1 MGNDGSSSPML
12 AGYRVLD
19 LSQYLAGAG
28 VTRMLAELGPDIIKV
43 ELAPMGDPGRVLPF
57 VKDGRSSFFIQMNR
71 GKRSLCVDWD
81 TPEGLQ
87 LIKDLVPHCDVV
99 VENFGHGVMEKRGL
113 DYPGL
118 RELNPKIIMV
128 SVSAFGRTGP
138 WADRPGF
145 DGIAQAFSGMMHMT
159 GDPERPPSA
168 VGFAIADSSAAVHGF
183 AALGYALLHRER
195 TGEGQHIDIA
205 MVDVMFHMSEVIAQY
220 DLSGG
225 TYRPNRMGQHHPLVC
240 PVGIYKL
247 PTGWCIL
254 MCLDRQWPYLVRAMG
269 RPDLG
274 EDPRFNPADARA
286 ANQAELVPQI
296 QEWLLT
302 FADNDAALAA
312 CLAHRIP
319 IAPCLDPVD
328 AINHPHYIA
337 RKMVRRVPDP
347 IVGDVLIP
355 GYPFNFSAQ
364 PDLPDLL
371 APLLGEHNAAV
382 LADVLGLSAQDAA
395 HLEDIGALY
404 HADV

>member
-1 MGNDGSSSPML
+1 MAVQRML
-12 AGYRVLD
+12 EGYRVLD

-43 ELAPMGDPGRVLPF
+43 ELAPMGDPSRLVPF
-57 VKDGRSSFFIQMNR
+57 VKDGRSSFFVGINR

-99 VENFGHGVMEKRGL
+99 VENFGDGVMEKRGL
-113 DYPGL
+113 DYAGL
-118 RELNPKIIMV
+118 VELNPKIILV

-138 WADRPGF
+138 WKDRPGF
-145 DGIAQAFSGMMHMT
+145 DGIAQAFSGLMHMT

-195 TGEGQHIDIA
+195 TGLGQHIDIA
-205 MVDVMFHMSEVIAQY
+205 MVDVMFHLSEVISQY

-225 TYRPNRMGQHHPLVC
+225 TYIPNRMGQHHPIVC
-240 PVGIYKL
+240 PVGIYQL

-254 MCLDRQWPYLVRAMG
+254 MCLDRQWPYLVTAMN

-274 EDPRFNPADARA
+274 TNPRFSTNDARA
-286 ANQAELVPQI
+286 LNQAELIPQI
-296 QEWLLT
+296 QQWLLS
-302 FADNDAALAA
+302 FSDNDAALEE
-312 CLAHRIP
+312 CRKHRIP
-319 IAPCLDPVD
+319 IAPCLDPIE
-328 AINHPHYIA
+328 AIDHPHYKA
-337 RKMVRRVPDP
+337 RDMVRRVPDP
-347 IVGDVLIP
+347 IVGDLLIP
-355 GYPFNFSAQ
+355 GYPFKFSAQ

-371 APLLGEHNAAV
+371 APLLGQHNEEV
-382 LADVLGLSAQDAA
+382 LKEFFGLDAA
-395 HLEDIGALY
+395 ATAALEARGVLHHTDR
-404 HADV
+404 